1 MSGTCLEQA
10 EETMATEQTVESA
23 AFDVPLGELVGS
35 LASAVVEAQL
45 NLDRSAMLMAEMMSG
60 QRLLRDL
67 KSGVLIDA
75 DGKPSTEPV
84 VLDSRVYFGHQ
95 VEGGRTVPVKL
106 SMLELGFTP
115 TFYHFVETVIE
126 VRVALRVS
134 RSENAAGSTV
144 YALKG
149 TTVDATY
156 AGTYNYDLEAACLFK
171 TKLVPIPSPPL
182 LEQRIR
188 LMLEASK
195 TGAGAAQAG
204 GGMAGPGKTAAPAK
218 KAP

>member
-1 MSGTCLEQA
+1 
-10 EETMATEQTVESA
+10 VESA

-45 NLDRSAMLMAEMMSG
+45 DLDRSAMLMAEMMSG
-60 QRLLRDL
+60 QRLLRDI
-67 KSGVLIDA
+67 KSGALIDA
-75 DGKPSTEPV
+75 EGKPSSEPV
-84 VLDSRVYFGHQ
+84 ILDSRVYFGHQ
-95 VEGGRTVPVKL
+95 LENGKSVPVKL

-115 TFYHFVETVIE
+115 TFYQFVETVIE

-144 YALKG
+144 YSLTG

-156 AGTYNYDLEAACLFK
+156 ASSYNYNLEAACLFK

-182 LEQRIR
+182 LEQRVR
-188 LMLEASK
+188 QLLEASK
-195 TGAGAAQAG
+195 VNPEAQLPASTGPARGRRGQ
-204 GGMAGPGKTAAPAK
+204 PSTKKTP
-218 KAP
+218 